1 MQNKIATHNLKPGG
15 ILYHIENNGTL
26 HEIVLEKQHFECN
39 HTYLNYPS
47 PIIYSYILKPNEPV
61 VELDDHSIVLWTA
74 IQENGTVE
82 YIPMSSRTYL
92 DKEVAEQIATQ
103 IKDIY
108 EKLKFEK
115 IYKKLVF
122 MHPRSHRYMTILDVN
137 SNLSQEKIENWQK
150 QYDYEEIPFKMYF
163 KNYYGEIYHYNELLK
178 QFNEYQQAVKLKDDL
193 KID

>member
-1 MQNKIATHNLKPGG
+1 
-15 ILYHIENNGTL
+15 
-26 HEIVLEKQHFECN
+26 
-39 HTYLNYPS
+39 
-47 PIIYSYILKPNEPV
+47 
-61 VELDDHSIVLWTA
+61 
-74 IQENGTVE
+74 
-82 YIPMSSRTYL
+82 
-92 DKEVAEQIATQ
+92 
-103 IKDIY
+103 
-108 EKLKFEK
+108 
-115 IYKKLVF
+115 